1 MSQKRMMYTYEE
13 LLDQIKHCGQS
24 IIDNAENI
32 LGNERYFTSVTVT
45 FDIFRNAN
53 FMPEIEIKRR
63 FTPELEIEDLKTYKE
78 LKRINKN
85 GNNME

>member
-1 MSQKRMMYTYEE
+1 MSQERIMYTYEE

-32 LGNERYFTSVTVT
+32 LGNERYFTGVTVT

-53 FMPEIEIKRR
+53 FMPEIENIQ
-63 FTPELEIEDLKTYKE
+63 TYRE
-78 LKRINKN
+78 LKRRNKN